1 MVVIELVSVVIVYKA
16 NFGNKEEGLEL
27 LNTLLFCSDSLLFLS
42 SSYFVGGG
50 PLEVTHISS
59 SHFSVSSI
67 PSFCN
72 SVLNIFTH
80 LQILKVCGK
89 HL

>member
-1 MVVIELVSVVIVYKA
+1 MVVTKLVSVVIVYKA
-16 NFGNKEEGLEL
+16 NFGNNEEGLEL
-27 LNTLLFCSDSLLFLS
+27 FNTILSVLTLYFSFLL
-42 SSYFVGGG
+42 SYSVGGG

-72 SVLNIFTH
+72 SVLNNWYQSPLSCDH
-80 LQILKVCGK
+80 G
-89 HL
+89 